1 MIYHLV
7 MYNSSPWKINP
18 FLRTVNHGKPSISM
32 GRLYHGCDNPKIF
45 STSTKG
51 FSSHFDD
58 ILRQGTIRIA
68 TSGSMYLTA
77 AKKGVCLR
85 QSKHGLLDNSPLG
98 LTIYSANNF
107 HPMFSVPRVLVPPNK
122 QKNEKG
128 TSRHS
133 YAPQGLPN
141 HWCGQTW
148 APQPVVV
155 RKPGRVCGRSPE
167 GYLSQTQSVSDLT

>member
-32 GRLYHGCDNPKIF
+32 GRLYHGYDNPKIF

-107 HPMFSVPRVLVPPNK
+107 HPMF
-122 QKNEKG
+122 QC
-128 TSRHS
+128 
-133 YAPQGLPN
+133 Q
-141 HWCGQTW
+141 
-148 APQPVVV
+148 
-155 RKPGRVCGRSPE
+155 
-167 GYLSQTQSVSDLT
+167 GYLSRQTNKKREGHIKAFIRSTGAAKSLMRTTGEGLRALPGGIPVTDPVCV